1 MFLRI
6 LIGLALALLLIYG
19 LVKAYPLLSGPA
31 IHLDS
36 PAAYATLPDGFVTVS
51 GTALRT
57 ATLTLNSGVL
67 LIDENGRFSPSLTLP
82 SGDAILSLT
91 ARDRFG
97 RAVSES
103 RVVHIP

>member
-57 ATLTLNSGVL
+57 ETLTLNSGVL
-67 LIDENGRFSPSLTLP
+67 LIDENGRFSTSLTLP